1 MDDNLDKIMN
11 NDNYNVFNIL
21 EFLTSKDIAKL
32 SLTSRKYNLILK
44 PETDIMKM
52 LNIEKTNAYT
62 TNKSYYHSIN
72 NAIKRNNITL
82 HLELHAYNNLNFDI
96 DKNNSVTSIKIS
108 VHFGDD
114 SGEPKTF
121 NNLKKLLEKF
131 EKLKYLDLS
140 NCGLNEVYIV
150 KLFKEVFPTL
160 KNLEILNL
168 SNNPIGTSC
177 GTKYGYGGNIVNEV
191 NEFIQHSETI
201 EKIDLSD
208 CNICSKYVRLLNEL
222 NEDDILILED
232 NCTIENELT
241 KLYGSD
247 YENYLE
253 TAFGIGEEDYEDYLR
268 C

>member
-1 MDDNLDKIMN
+1 MDDNLDKIMSN
-11 NDNYNVFNIL
+11 GDYNVFNIL
-21 EFLTSKDIAKL
+21 EFLTNKDIAKL
-32 SLTSRKYNLILK
+32 SLTSRKYNFILK

-62 TNKSYYHSIN
+62 TNKSYYHNIN

-82 HLELHAYNNLNFDI
+82 HLELHQYRNLKFDI
-96 DKNNSVTSIKIS
+96 DKNSVTSLKIS
-108 VHFGDD
+108 VHFADD
-114 SGEPKTF
+114 YGEPKTF
-121 NNLKKLLEKF
+121 DNLKKLLEKF
-131 EKLKYLDLS
+131 EKLNYLDLS
-140 NCGLNEVYIV
+140 NSSLDQFDISR
-150 KLFKEVFPTL
+150 LFKEVFPTL
-160 KNLEILNL
+160 KSLETLNL

-177 GTKYGYGGNIVNEV
+177 GTKYGFGGNIVNEV

-253 TAFGIGEEDYEDYLR
+253 TSYDVREEDYEDYLR